1 MKNNDKLNQKLVS
14 ELDISETILNILN
27 SNKIK
32 NLGQLC
38 KKSRTDLRNIGLE
51 NQQIN
56 KLDIEL
62 QLIGLSLKCSI

>member
-32 NLGQLC
+32 TIGQLC
-38 KKSRTDLRNIGLE
+38 KKRKTDLRNIGLE

-56 KLDIEL
+56 KIDIEL
-62 QLIGLSLKCSI
+62 QLIGYSLR

>member
-1 MKNNDKLNQKLVS
+1 MKNNDKLNQKLVN

-32 NLGQLC
+32 TIGQLC
-38 KKSRTDLRNIGLE
+38 KKSKTDLRNMGLE

-56 KLDIEL
+56 KIDIEL
-62 QLIGLSLKCSI
+62 QLVGVSLKGSL